1 MSSFVI
7 NKIEFVKAAGLMYGI
22 EESKQTP
29 FRYFLENVRDNFV
42 KVFEFN
48 ALSVAEQYGDDD
60 PYVDE
65 LTYDS
70 TFEEY
75 RRKGRTIWTLDSS
88 RTCPMNKK
96 ELKNALTKF
105 FHSVLYQI
113 ENTEMMTWVA
123 SFFWECLAR
132 MNEAEVSKTEGWW
145 GEVEI

>member
-22 EESKQTP
+22 EESKP
-29 FRYFLENVRDNFV
+29 HSFRYFLENVRDNFV
-42 KVFEFN
+42 RAFEFN
-48 ALSVAEQYGDDD
+48 ALSVAEQYHDDES
-60 PYVDE
+60 YKDE

-70 TFEEY
+70 MFEEY

-96 ELKNALTKF
+96 ELRNALTDF

-113 ENTEMMTWVA
+113 ENREMNTWVA
-123 SFFWECLAR
+123 SFFWQCASR
-132 MNEAEVSKTEGWW
+132 MEDPEVLDSGWW
-145 GEVEI
+145 GKIEI

>member
-22 EESKQTP
+22 EESKP
-29 FRYFLENVRDNFV
+29 HSFRYFLENVRDNFV
-42 KVFEFN
+42 RAFEFN
-48 ALSVAEQYGDDD
+48 ALSVAEQYHDEE
-60 PYVDE
+60 PYKDE

-88 RTCPMNKK
+88 RTCPMNRK
-96 ELKNALTKF
+96 ELRNALTDF

-113 ENTEMMTWVA
+113 ENQEMETWVA
-123 SFFWECLAR
+123 SFFWQCASR
-132 MNEAEVSKTEGWW
+132 MEDPEVSDAGWW
-145 GEVEI
+145 GKIEI

>member
-7 NKIEFVKAAGLMYGI
+7 NKIEFVKAAGLMFGI
-22 EESKQTP
+22 EESKP
-29 FRYFLENVRDNFV
+29 HSFRYFLENVRDNFTQ
-42 KVFEFN
+42 VFEFN
-48 ALSVAEQYGDDD
+48 ALSVAEQYHDDE
-60 PYVDE
+60 PYKDE

-96 ELKNALTKF
+96 ELRNALTDF

-113 ENTEMMTWVA
+113 ENREMNTWVA
-123 SFFWECLAR
+123 SFFWQCASR
-132 MNEAEVSKTEGWW
+132 MEDPEVLDSGWW
-145 GEVEI
+145 GKIEI

>member
-22 EESKQTP
+22 EESKQIP
-29 FRYFLENVRDNFV
+29 FRYFLEHVRDNFE
-42 KVFEFN
+42 KVYEFN
-48 ALSVAEQYGDDD
+48 VLSVAEQYGKEE
-60 PYVDE
+60 PHMDE

-70 TFEEY
+70 AFEEY

-113 ENTEMMTWVA
+113 ENREMNTWTA
-123 SFFWECLAR
+123 AFFWECLAR
-132 MNEAEVSKTEGWW
+132 MNDAEVMNTEGWW
-145 GEVEI
+145 GEIEV